1 MLTDLKHI
9 FAKVLIILIIVFI
22 YYVIT
27 KYYMTD
33 KNNIETFEDKIEKEK
48 INYLKLKETYI
59 EPEGTTL
66 ELLYT
71 NYSGDELN
79 KEEWE
84 NKTFDQCIDTCN
96 KMDNCIG
103 FSRDAVLDTEPAK
116 CYPRTKL
123 DMCHSNRKGNY
134 DQMSKALKF
143 NSYIK
148 STIPN
153 IINTCIGD
161 TALTLN
167 RLIFIKSYSMP
178 NKYIGNNGDGRA
190 SMINKDTP
198 DLKKKCNFRIVEG
211 KTYIGTVSFLHI
223 DTNQY
228 LYRDNNNNLIFKDIN
243 NNSTEDKQ
251 RSSFNIND
259 GISNGIMFKVT
270 PIEGET
276 TDKFMLIDNIDNKYI
291 KISTLNSNNKNSN
304 NKNSNNKN
312 SNNKNSNTN
321 ETTKA
326 LSTFYIIDTIIN
338 SNIIDNKNKL
348 PQINK
353 KTNSIQ
359 PLTNPSAT
367 NPSATN
373 PSTTNPSATNPI
385 QTLKTLSPSP
395 SPSSQLNIEE
405 FTDTLSLDKSN
416 EIGFYKNLFN
426 PNDNLNLS
434 NYVKDTYLQSN
445 NNSKFMS
452 ITKKIN
458 NDIINKSLST
468 SLTKNEK
475 EYNLLNELN
484 KEIEKEI
491 SNQNIDLNG
500 KNDKIINN
508 LDKMRITDLAND
520 YFFMKTLLVNK

>member
-1 MLTDLKHI
+1 MLSDLKYI
-9 FAKVLIILIIVFI
+9 FAKVLIILIIVLI
-22 YYVIT
+22 YYLIT
-27 KYYMTD
+27 KYNTTENN

-79 KEEWE
+79 QEEWE

-96 KMDNCIG
+96 KMDKCIG
-103 FSRDAVLDTEPAK
+103 FSRDAVLDTEPSK

-134 DQMSKALKF
+134 EQMSKALKF

-148 STIPN
+148 STTPN
-153 IINTCIGD
+153 VINTCIGD

-178 NKYIGNNGDGRA
+178 NKYIGNDGDGRA
-190 SMINKDTP
+190 SMIDKDTS

-243 NNSTEDKQ
+243 KNSTEDKQ

-259 GISNGIMFKVT
+259 GISNGIMFKAT

-291 KISTLNSNNKNSN
+291 KVSTLNTNTNTKNKND
-304 NKNSNNKN
+304 
-312 SNNKNSNTN
+312 TP
-321 ETTKA
+321 EA
-326 LSTFYIIDTIIN
+326 LSTFYLIDTIIN
-338 SNIIDNKNKL
+338 SNIIDNKNKI
-348 PQINK
+348 PQTT
-353 KTNSIQ
+353 KTSRRPI
-359 PLTNPSAT
+359 
-367 NPSATN
+367 
-373 PSTTNPSATNPI
+373 PSTTNPSRIPNTTIP
-385 QTLKTLSPSP
+385 
-395 SPSSQLNIEE
+395 NIEE
-405 FTDTLSLDKSN
+405 FTDNLSLDKSN
-416 EIGFYKNLFN
+416 EISFYKNLFN
-426 PNDNLNLS
+426 PNENLNLP

-452 ITKKIN
+452 ISKKIN
-458 NDIINKSLST
+458 DDIINKSLSS

-475 EYNLLNELN
+475 EYNFLNELN

-491 SNQNIDLNG
+491 TNQNMDLNG

-520 YFFMKTLLVNK
+520 YYFMQTLLVNK